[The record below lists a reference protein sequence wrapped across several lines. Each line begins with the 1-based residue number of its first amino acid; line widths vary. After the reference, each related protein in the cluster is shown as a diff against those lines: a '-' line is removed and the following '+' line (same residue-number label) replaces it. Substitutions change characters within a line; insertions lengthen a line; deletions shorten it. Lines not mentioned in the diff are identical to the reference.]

1 MSRLRRSSRAPN
13 APPPPVRTDVRQAY
27 LAWLRSS
34 LPLVAVTL
42 VAIALQQA
50 LIAADPGAAPEAP
63 PPLRGMLIALAAG
76 SVIFGRSFK
85 GRPLQLSSGQTFGQA
100 VRTARSASFTL
111 LGFAVAPVVMGVLVV
126 LISRSIVDLYLMLA
140 ITLLGFVTLYPRV
153 QQWDAW
159 VRHLTGGPPRPAGD
173 VPSDPVP
180 GSPENGEV

>member
-1 MSRLRRSSRAPN
+1 MGLFRRTPRSPSA
-13 APPPPVRTDVRQAY
+13 PPPVRADVRHVY

-50 LIAADPGAAPEAP
+50 LIAADPAAAPDAP

-85 GRPLQLSSGQTFGQA
+85 ARPLQLPSGQAFAQA
-100 VRTARSASFTL
+100 VRIARSASFTL
-111 LGFAVAPVVMGVLVV
+111 LGFAIAPVVMGVMVV

-159 VRHLTGGPPRPAGD
+159 IRHLTADLSRHVDDGTAGPGD
-173 VPSDPVP
+173 NS
-180 GSPENGEV
+180 STHGED

>member
-1 MSRLRRSSRAPN
+1 MSFLRRSPRTPRV
-13 APPPPVRTDVRQAY
+13 PPPPVRADVRQAY
-27 LAWLRSS
+27 LAWVRSS

-50 LIAADPGAAPEAP
+50 LIAADPGAAPDAP

-85 GRPLQLSSGQTFGQA
+85 ARPLQLPSEQTFAQA
-100 VRTARSASFTL
+100 VRQARSASFTL

-126 LISRSIVDLYLMLA
+126 LISRSIVDLYMMLA
-140 ITLLGFVTLYPRV
+140 ITLLGFMTLFPRAD
-153 QQWDAW
+153 QWDSW
-159 VRHLTGGPPRPAGD
+159 IRHLTGDHAGQADEEPDHPA
-173 VPSDPVP
+173 P